1 MRNFLNGLFAVA
13 LMFSS
18 YLAAASSAPSLSGT
32 VIPSATRIVDRA
44 FNVWTVSDGQVYE
57 NGKVTPSSE
66 VILLLCY
73 GGVVFQENIR
83 HDWWV
88 WDSATLVWVA
98 SSDPRITSPSGTT
111 VPSATQLIDSARNV
125 WTLSGGQAYEKGELT
140 PSSGVI
146 SLLYARGYVYQENI
160 HHDWWVWRTGAWVAT
175 PAPTPASASGTT
187 IPSASQIVDGGTDVW
202 TLSGGQAYENH
213 ALTPSSEVILV
224 LYYEGSVYQENVHH
238 DWWAW
243 NGQAW
248 ASIPSDPRMGQP
260 LAYVAST
267 SPNGT
272 YAVTVIDTGTAR
284 VTHTIPIAFQ
294 ARELAVSP
302 NGKQVYALGS
312 PNNFYSDVAVIDA
325 AQDSVVATVQ
335 VAGYPEGIVVSTDGT
350 KYYVLTI
357 LYDKATG
364 EYSSILSTVDA
375 ATNAIIA
382 TLDRPEP
389 ETDSGITISPD
400 GKKLYIAGATPCGC
414 VSGEGG
420 AFIDVV
426 STASNSVL
434 DVVTIPTP
442 LNSTQEDVFNALI
455 SPDNTKLYV
464 NYSYDPTY
472 SVYVDEVA
480 VLNPVTYAQTTTLPA
495 MFIAQVFSPNSQY
508 LYGVGMGG
516 VGVINTAANVST
528 TAVANVPDASQLA
541 ITPDGRHLY
550 ITDVYDGWV
559 FVADTASYTVSTVL
573 TVGIPGDPSGQN
585 PLGPTGAI
593 AIASAP

>member
-1 MRNFLNGLFAVA
+1 MRIFFSGLYA
-13 LMFSS
+13 LALAFSS
-18 YLAAASSAPSLSGT
+18 HVAAAGNTFSLSGT
-32 VIPSATRIVDRA
+32 VIPSASQIVD
-44 FNVWTVSDGQVYE
+44 FGSNVWTVSDGQVYK

-66 VILLLCY
+66 VILLLYY
-73 GGVVFQENIR
+73 GNYGSGYLFQENIH

-88 WDSATLVWVA
+88 WDSAFLIWVP

-111 VPSATQLIDSARNV
+111 VPSATQIIDSARNV
-125 WTLSGGQAYEKGELT
+125 WILSGGQAYEKGELT

-187 IPSASQIVDGGTDVW
+187 IPSVAEIVDGGTDAW
-202 TLSGGQAYENH
+202 TLSGGQVYENH

-248 ASIPSDPRMGQP
+248 ASIPSDPRVGQP

-267 SPNGT
+267 SANG
-272 YAVTVIDTGTAR
+272 ANSVTAIDTGTAR
-284 VTHTIPIAFQ
+284 VTHTIPIGFQ
-294 ARELAVSP
+294 ALELAVSP

-312 PNNFYSDVAVIDA
+312 PNNLNSDVAVIDA

-335 VAGYPEGIVVSTDGT
+335 VPGYPMGIVVSPDGT

-364 EYSSILSTVDA
+364 ANSSILSTVDTT
-375 ATNAIIA
+375 TNAIIA

-389 ETDSGITISPD
+389 ETDVGITISPD
-400 GKKLYIAGATPCGC
+400 GKKLYIAGGTPCGC
-414 VSGEGG
+414 LSGEGG

-434 DVVTIPTP
+434 EVVTVPTP
-442 LNSTQEDVFNALI
+442 LYATQKNVYNALI

-464 NYSYDPTY
+464 NYLYY
-472 SVYVDEVA
+472 STHYIDEVA
-480 VLNPVTYAQTTTLPA
+480 VLNPVTYAQMTTLPA
-495 MFIAQVFSPNSQY
+495 VFIAQVFSLNSQY
-508 LYGVGMGG
+508 LYGVGLGG

-528 TAVANVPDASQLA
+528 TAVANLSGAIQLA

-550 ITDVYDGWV
+550 ITNPGALWVY
-559 FVADTASYTVSTVL
+559 VADTASYTVSTVV
-573 TVGIPGDPSGQN
+573 TV
-585 PLGPTGAI
+585 PLAASGAI
-593 AIASAP
+593 AMGPAPVH